1 VKLGTMGKR
10 NQKTNRLRMGALPP
24 RYSFVLNPHVRERF
38 TKCPSCAT
46 PTRVRKIPLVVHVE
60 HPAQPRLVLLNKT
73 CRLCLRC
80 EALIVDQ
87 ADLEAVIIAAG
98 LCATV
103 TPSGYVVLGTIDRRT
118 WRRGLRHDAEL
129 PDIREHMA
137 DFKKCLKV
145 DIIPAHWERSNET
158 AG

>member
-1 VKLGTMGKR
+1 
-10 NQKTNRLRMGALPP
+10 MGALPP
-24 RYSFVLNPHVRERF
+24 RYSLVLNPHVRERF
-38 TKCPSCAT
+38 TKCPSCAS

-60 HPAQPRLVLLNKT
+60 HPGQPRVVLLNKT

-87 ADLEAVIIAAG
+87 ADLEAVIIAVG

-129 PDIREHMA
+129 PDIRDHRA